1 MDNINLLIVDD
12 EEEYLDLMS
21 EILKKE
27 GYTILTVKSGPEAL
41 ELLKKTSI
49 QIVLIDILMP
59 TMLGFTVCQKIR
71 KIYNTRPIQIIL
83 VSGLIDD
90 LYLEEALEVGGDDF
104 IHKPIVPIEL
114 QRRMKA
120 AVIRLRSQMKI
131 YSEREILKETVAEK
145 DNQHKTLKK
154 EFETIKK
161 KNTELITSNKELK
174 NKVRYDILSGLL
186 NRMSL
191 FDTIDSEIERAI
203 RSSTPLTGIMMDIDH
218 FKRVN
223 DRYGHQVGDVVIQH
237 IGEML
242 QSTKRSYDHAG
253 RYGGEEFFMVLTN
266 STLKQGISIAERFR
280 KILEKTTIKYS
291 DREIKVTVSM
301 GIAQYRI
308 GESRDAWI
316 ERADKAMY
324 MAKKMG
330 RNRTISE
337 EMVPGESKLPR

>member
-1 MDNINLLIVDD
+1 METINLLIVDD

-21 EILKKE
+21 EILIKE
-27 GYTILTVKSGPEAL
+27 GYTIFIAKSGPEAL
-41 ELLKKTSI
+41 ELLKESI
-49 QIVLIDILMP
+49 IHIVLLDILMP

-71 KIYNTRPIQIIL
+71 KLYNTRPIQIIL
-83 VSGLIDD
+83 VSGLVDD
-90 LYLEEALEVGGDDF
+90 MYLEQALEVGGDDF
-104 IHKPIVPIEL
+104 IHKPIIPIEL

-120 AVIRLRSQMKI
+120 AVVRLRSQMKI

-154 EFETIKK
+154 EYETIKK
-161 KNTELITSNKELK
+161 KNIELASSNKELK
-174 NKVRYDILSGLL
+174 NKVRFDILSGLL

-203 RSSTPLTGIMMDIDH
+203 RSSMPLTGIMMDIDH

-223 DRYGHQVGDVVIQH
+223 DNFGHQVGDVVIQK

-242 QSTKRSYDHAG
+242 KATKRIYDHAG

-266 STLKQGISIAERFR
+266 STLQQGYIIAERFR
-280 KILEKTTIKYS
+280 KSLEETPISCSNKTV
-291 DREIKVTVSM
+291 RVTVSM
-301 GIAQYRI
+301 GISQYRL

-324 MAKKMG
+324 KAKRMG
-330 RNRTISE
+330 RNRIALE
-337 EMVPGESKLPR
+337 